1 LQERGRTV
9 AALEEKP
16 ELPADLVIYCQAY
29 DRLRR
34 TCAPGGRIQLS
45 EMLAYCELFDV
56 LDTEEFVDA
65 VQLIEQT
72 LLDLQERTSDRAD
85 RNTPGSS

>member
-1 LQERGRTV
+1 
-9 AALEEKP
+9 
-16 ELPADLVIYCQAY
+16 
-29 DRLRR
+29 
-34 TCAPGGRIQLS
+34 
-45 EMLAYCELFDV
+45 MLAYCELFDV